1 MVVKVAS
8 VATKQKLGINSKYP
22 NWALAIKD

>member
-1 MVVKVAS
+1 MAVKVAS

-22 NWALAIKD
+22 NWALEIKD